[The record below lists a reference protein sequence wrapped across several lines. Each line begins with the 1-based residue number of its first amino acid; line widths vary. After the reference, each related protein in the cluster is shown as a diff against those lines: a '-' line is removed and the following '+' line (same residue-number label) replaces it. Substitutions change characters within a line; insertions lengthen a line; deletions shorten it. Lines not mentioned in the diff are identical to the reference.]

1 MSQGRERDWSVTA
14 GWSVRHLAELPARLA
29 RLGLLGSVLG
39 GLAVDQLA
47 HSPLRRAERAGK
59 GGGYVSGALVNEIDD
74 ALGPADHAEIASA
87 AVKAFASGAEQ
98 LDR

>member
-47 HSPLRRAERAGK
+47 HSPQDEP
-59 GGGYVSGALVNEIDD
+59 N
-74 ALGPADHAEIASA
+74 GPAR
-87 AVKAFASGAEQ
+87 AVATSPV
-98 LDR
+98 LS